1 MIHVLDPFISF
12 EDIFYRKWKKK
23 KLIFGELI
31 LIIICFQF
39 IQSNFLVFKKNT
51 FRIKRQYF
59 IEEIDEK
66 AFFQT

>member
-1 MIHVLDPFISF
+1 MIHVLDPLFFRRIFFI
-12 EDIFYRKWKKK
+12 ENGKREID
-23 KLIFGELI
+23 FGELI